1 MITLAIY
8 AVISVVAFGIGVLFG
23 RRNVAKVEKTLA
35 EVKAAALAKGI
46 KL

>member
-1 MITLAIY
+1 MGWVPERA
-8 AVISVVAFGIGVLFG
+8 
-23 RRNVAKVEKTLA
+23 AKVEKTLA